1 VPLCIPAAGL
11 RHCTGLDDLE
21 SNLDRYAVDETVK
34 CERAAT
40 LVPKGQGVGFTVAT
54 TNVDWLV

>member
-1 VPLCIPAAGL
+1 LSP
-11 RHCTGLDDLE
+11 
-21 SNLDRYAVDETVK
+21 NLGWYAVDETVK

-40 LVPKGQGVGFTVAT
+40 LVPKGQGVGFTVAA